1 MSWQLWLAGP
11 LGLGL
16 MEWLQLLLHFTLLSL
31 LAIGGAI
38 TTVPDMHRFVVD
50 QQGWLTDAQF
60 SGSIAL
66 AQAAPGPNM
75 LFVAVLGY
83 NIGGLAGVLATLV
96 GTLLPSCMLALAAS
110 RYGHRHRD
118 SRSVRAFTVGLAP
131 LTVGLMLATGWI
143 LIEPAGLRWPVGLL
157 VVGTLWLMLR
167 TKLSPLW
174 AIAAGGV
181 AGAMGLV

>member
-1 MSWQLWLAGP
+1 MSWPIWLSGSI
-11 LGLGL
+11 GLGPQ
-16 MEWLQLLLHFTLLSL
+16 EWTQLLLQFALLSL

-50 QQGWLTDAQF
+50 QNAWLTDAQF

-66 AQAAPGPNM
+66 AQAAPGPNV
-75 LFVAVLGY
+75 LFVAVLGF
-83 NIGGLAGVLATLV
+83 NVGGLAGVVATMA
-96 GTLLPSCMLALAAS
+96 GTLLPSCLLALAAS
-110 RYGHRHRD
+110 RYGHKRRD
-118 SRSVRAFTVGLAP
+118 SRSVRAFTEGLAP

-143 LIEPAGLRWPVGLL
+143 LIEPAGLNWPVALL
-157 VVGTLWLMLR
+157 VAGTLWLMLR

-181 AGAMGLV
+181 VGGLGLV